1 VKPWEPFADKLPV
14 SEHTL
19 VLKHEQNGNGYAAL
33 TTPDGDGLWMM
44 SSFTSKVN
52 GVKIAIQAR
61 LVEGSEFAA
70 PIYYIGSTKP
80 TSIADFKKFDGTLTK
95 KWQSFEAIEYA
106 KGTVVV
112 AVGYM
117 TDKGNWIA
125 IDNLA
130 VKLFL
135 NNAGGVSAQ
144 QLAPLFS
151 NSYKFDFEKSVS
163 PWIPIAQKFPVSEH
177 TLVIKQEQNGNGY
190 AALSTID
197 ADAVAML
204 NSFALGPIP
213 SNKNIDLQV
222 TFQARN
228 VHGSES
234 TVPMFYL
241 GTTKPVGFHEF
252 KTLDPLLGDKWQTYV
267 IEKQFLGS
275 NLVVALGYM
284 TDKANWAA
292 FDNVTVKWEY
302 R

>member
-1 VKPWEPFADKLPV
+1 V

-33 TTPDGDGLWMM
+33 STPDGDSLWMM

-70 PIYYIGSTKP
+70 PIYYIGNTKP
-80 TSIADFKKFDGTLTK
+80 TSIADFKKFDRTLTK
-95 KWQSFEAIEYA
+95 KWQSFEAIEYV

-135 NNAGGVSAQ
+135 NNAGGASAQ
-144 QLAPLFS
+144 QLAAPAS
-151 NSYKFDFEKSVS
+151 KSYQFDFEKSVS
-163 PWIPIAQKFPVSEH
+163 PWVPIAQKFPVNEH
-177 TLVIKQEQNGNGY
+177 TLVLKQDENGNGY

-197 ADAVAML
+197 ADAVAIL
-204 NSFALGPIP
+204 NSFTLGPIP
-213 SNKNIDLQV
+213 SNKGVDV
-222 TFQARN
+222 KVSFQAKN
-228 VHGSES
+228 IIGSENV
-234 TVPMFYL
+234 VPMIYL
-241 GTTKPVGFHEF
+241 GTTKPAGFHEF
-252 KTLDPLLGDKWQTYV
+252 KNLDPLLGDEWQTYV

-275 NLVVALGYM
+275 NLVVALGYV

-292 FDNVTVKWEY
+292 FDNVIVKWEY